1 MSGSAFAVTHYA
13 FSSGAGRTSDG
24 NGSHASTLKSP
35 SYTKS
40 VSWQHYL
47 VLNQYVIYRDELIAR
62 VIDKNGNNMKYKH
75 LILSLSLIMLGPLAH
90 AEEIGSVDTV
100 FKMIGPDHKIVVEA
114 FDDPDVKNV
123 TCYVSRAKT
132 GGIKGGLGLAEDTS
146 DAAISCQQVGP
157 IELSDRIKNGKA
169 QGEVVFKKRTSLV
182 FKSLQVVRFYDA
194 KRNALA
200 YLAYSDKVVEGSPKN
215 AISAVPVMPWRQ

>member
-1 MSGSAFAVTHYA
+1 
-13 FSSGAGRTSDG
+13 
-24 NGSHASTLKSP
+24 
-35 SYTKS
+35 
-40 VSWQHYL
+40 
-47 VLNQYVIYRDELIAR
+47 
-62 VIDKNGNNMKYKH
+62 MKYKT
-75 LILSLSLIMLGPLAH
+75 LILTTLLVLAGNAAQ

-100 FKMIGPDHKIVVEA
+100 FKVFGPDHKIVVEA

-123 TCYVSRAKT
+123 TCYISRAKT

-157 IELSDRIKNGKA
+157 VELSDKIKNGKS
-169 QGEVVFKKRTSLV
+169 QGEVVFQKRTSLV
-182 FKSLQVVRFYDA
+182 FKKLQVVRFYDA

-215 AISAVPVMPWRQ
+215 ALSAVPIMPWH

>member
-1 MSGSAFAVTHYA
+1 
-13 FSSGAGRTSDG
+13 
-24 NGSHASTLKSP
+24 
-35 SYTKS
+35 
-40 VSWQHYL
+40 
-47 VLNQYVIYRDELIAR
+47 
-62 VIDKNGNNMKYKH
+62 MKYKH

-169 QGEVVFKKRTSLV
+169 QGEVVFKKRTSTW
-182 FKSLQVVRFYDA
+182 SLSRYRSCAFMTL
-194 KRNALA
+194 NATRSLIW
-200 YLAYSDKVVEGSPKN
+200 LTPTKL
-215 AISAVPVMPWRQ
+215 